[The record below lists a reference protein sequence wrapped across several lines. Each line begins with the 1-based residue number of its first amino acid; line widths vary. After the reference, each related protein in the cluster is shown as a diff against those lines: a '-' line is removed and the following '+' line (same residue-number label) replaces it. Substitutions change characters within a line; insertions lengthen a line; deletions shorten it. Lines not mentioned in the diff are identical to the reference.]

1 MPEKQ
6 SSAHKETIYYN
17 GSVVNN
23 IHKNVTLNTVL
34 KQNYNII
41 VLKNWST
48 GNRKICGAMER
59 MLNPPPSLIR

>member
-1 MPEKQ
+1 MSEKQ
-6 SSAHKETIYYN
+6 SSVQKETIYCN

-23 IHKNVTLNTVL
+23 TYNVTLKTVL
-34 KQNYNII
+34 KQNHNII

-48 GNRKICGAMER
+48 GNNKVCGAMER